1 MARSLFPPQVGS
13 QWRRRAHWK
22 HTILIKKL
30 TTVIGPTVEIQY
42 MDPRD
47 RSERVLLIDDFA
59 REYEIDDGRAPWPV
73 YFMQIAHL
81 VAQRATCD
89 RKHVGAVLVRE
100 RRILATGYNGAAPG
114 DPHCNE
120 IGHDLVTTDGR
131 QNCVRTIHAEQNVI
145 AQAAQFGIPVS
156 GATLYVNTFP
166 CWNVCA
172 KLLLGARIGRVIY
185 DSDYNNDERVL
196 SAFQRA
202 GISLEKF
209 DSTLL

>member
-1 MARSLFPPQVGS
+1 VQPAIANTSEPFWYVSDGSLRPVTTAR
-13 QWRRRAHWK
+13 H
-22 HTILIKKL
+22 
-30 TTVIGPTVEIQY
+30 
-42 MDPRD
+42 
-47 RSERVLLIDDFA
+47 
-59 REYEIDDGRAPWPV
+59 
-73 YFMQIAHL
+73 
-81 VAQRATCD
+81 
-89 RKHVGAVLVRE
+89 
-100 RRILATGYNGAAPG
+100 PG